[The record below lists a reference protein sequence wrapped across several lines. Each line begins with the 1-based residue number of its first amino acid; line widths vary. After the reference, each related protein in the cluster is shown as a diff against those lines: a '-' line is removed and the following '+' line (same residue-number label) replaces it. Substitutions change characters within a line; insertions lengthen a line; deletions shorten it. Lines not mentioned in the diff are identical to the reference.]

1 MENKKAIAH
10 VSERK
15 KEIVKELKGLI
26 KNSKTILVCSIKGIP
41 ASQFQE
47 IKKSLRDYVKVKVP
61 KKSLMTRAIDESEKK
76 EIKKIKDVIE
86 EQFTVLFS
94 DMDGFDLASDLL
106 KTKTPAKAKPGQ
118 EAPEDIEIQA
128 GPTDLVPGPAV
139 SELGAMGIQIKI
151 EKGKINIQAPKV
163 IAKKGEE
170 ISEQAADLMSKLDI
184 KPFSIGFTPLVIF
197 DNEKN
202 TVYFDIDIDPEKYI
216 DMLKQAYSKALPFAV
231 EIGYYTD
238 ETVRI
243 MIAKAESHAKKLN
256 KIITGEPDEP
266 APSEEA
272 EVTEESSEKAEKTE
286 EKEEEKTDT
295 TAGLASLFG

>member
-1 MENKKAIAH
+1 MENKKPVAH

-47 IKKSLRDYVKVKVP
+47 IKKSLRDYVNVKVP
-61 KKSLMTRAIDESEKK
+61 KKSLITRAIDEAEKK

-86 EQFTVLFS
+86 EQFTILFS

-118 EAPEDIEIQA
+118 EAPEDIEIPA

-139 SELGAMGIQIKI
+139 SELGALGIQIKI

-184 KPFSIGFTPLVIF
+184 KPFSIGFTPLAVF

-202 TVYFDIDIDPEKYI
+202 TIYFDIDIDPEKYI
-216 DMLKQAYSKALPFAV
+216 EMLKQAYSKALPFAV

-238 ETVRI
+238 ETVRV
-243 MIAKAESHAKKLN
+243 MIAKAEGHAKKLN
-256 KIITGEPDEP
+256 KVITGEPDEP
-266 APSEEA
+266 IVEASETSEA
-272 EVTEESSEKAEKTE
+272 EEKPKEDEKQ
-286 EKEEEKTDT
+286 KEEEKQDT